1 MRQGTGVR
9 NKGQVNFPGHQCS
22 IERGI
27 AFVGH
32 GHKLNI
38 GGQAQ

>member
-9 NKGQVNFPGHQCS
+9 NKGQVNFTGHQRG

-27 AFVGH
+27 ALVGH